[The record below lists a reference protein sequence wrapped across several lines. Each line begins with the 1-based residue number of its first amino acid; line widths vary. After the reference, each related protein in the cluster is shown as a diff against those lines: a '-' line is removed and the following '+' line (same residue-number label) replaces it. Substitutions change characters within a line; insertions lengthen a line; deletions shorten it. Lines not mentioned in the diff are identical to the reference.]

1 MEMNMTNLLWFF
13 AFIFLAGGNG
23 FGGLFGNNRV
33 PMGPPPATQQDV
45 TAALNN
51 QTLQSE
57 LNALGISTANNNY
70 ETARL
75 IQDQTMANNTK
86 DFNLTAEYDYVA
98 DLMKIVECED
108 PVEKEKKMDAFK
120 WLWLEEKT
128 FFNVFSIEAV
138 FAYLCKLDML
148 ARWDKLDVEQG
159 KETFRQIIENLRGEA
174 RVPEEFQAKAPH
186 VRDLMAG

>member
-75 IQDQTMANNTK
+75 IQDQTMANMSQNNTNLVNAIQG
-86 DFNLTAEYDYVA
+86 FNSVMMTIQTQTNQLSSKIDALSAQMNSCCCEIKTQMLQYRLDDANA
-98 DLMKIVECED
+98 KIVAQQAEIS
-108 PVEKEKKMDAFK
+108 
-120 WLWLEEKT
+120 
-128 FFNVFSIEAV
+128 NNNQSQ
-138 FAYLCKLDML
+138 YLLGQL
-148 ARWDKLDVEQG
+148 G
-159 KETFRQIIENLRGEA
+159 KFVAN
-174 RVPEEFQAKAPH
+174 AP
-186 VRDLMAG
+186 ATA